1 MLNLQIAK
9 TTNGI
14 EKHIKNNNGYLLIIM
29 NNNENRRPISRTNY
43 DHLARKER
51 IKSMKLLKEH
61 NARVQE
67 IIDFLKNHRVST
79 MYLLDEINR
88 IKRDHA
94 VKDELREM
102 VTYLEQ
108 PDKEADKELVLTLFN
123 SIKKERLKE
132 TFNVFKKVPNS
143 GIINVI
149 KDPFN
154 DGVVK

>member
-1 MLNLQIAK
+1 M
-9 TTNGI
+9 
-14 EKHIKNNNGYLLIIM
+14 
-29 NNNENRRPISRTNY
+29 
-43 DHLARKER
+43 
-51 IKSMKLLKEH
+51 
-61 NARVQE
+61 
-67 IIDFLKNHRVST
+67 DFLKNHRVST